1 MVTRDLAKVET
12 AGSSPVYRSKKNS
25 VSIRLTGFSFD
36 LKFKKIVT
44 FSHLLPISLHFCGI
58 SSLFRMS
65 SRHNHTWFNRII
77 AIRFMEVNNYL
88 PTKVRVLS
96 SETGSTTPDIVTQAD
111 SVDLNLSS
119 VEMGKIVSAKKDNNY
134 DEAFRIL
141 FVKQCNELNKI
152 LPGLFEKI
160 DDYMELLLKIPYTS
174 DGVVRLLVDTIPES
188 NFNVAEEG
196 QVEIIGWL
204 YQYYNTELKDDTFG
218 NMINKQKLGFSYEDA
233 NSINIAKKVNVPSL
247 IINSKADEMTPFFMG
262 EEIYNNINC
271 DNKEIWTVDDSE
283 HACIWEDHT
292 DEYKLEMDEFI
303 SSSGK

>member
-1 MVTRDLAKVET
+1 
-12 AGSSPVYRSKKNS
+12 
-25 VSIRLTGFSFD
+25 
-36 LKFKKIVT
+36 
-44 FSHLLPISLHFCGI
+44 
-58 SSLFRMS
+58 
-65 SRHNHTWFNRII
+65 
-77 AIRFMEVNNYL
+77 MEVNNYL

-292 DEYKLEMDEFI
+292 YEYKLEMDEFI

>member
-1 MVTRDLAKVET
+1 
-12 AGSSPVYRSKKNS
+12 
-25 VSIRLTGFSFD
+25 
-36 LKFKKIVT
+36 
-44 FSHLLPISLHFCGI
+44 
-58 SSLFRMS
+58 
-65 SRHNHTWFNRII
+65 
-77 AIRFMEVNNYL
+77 MEVNNYL

-188 NFNVAEEG
+188 NFMW
-196 QVEIIGWL
+196 QK
-204 YQYYNTELKDDTFG
+204 KD
-218 NMINKQKLGFSYEDA
+218 KLRLLGGCI
-233 NSINIAKKVNVPSL
+233 SITTQN
-247 IINSKADEMTPFFMG
+247 
-262 EEIYNNINC
+262 
-271 DNKEIWTVDDSE
+271 
-283 HACIWEDHT
+283 
-292 DEYKLEMDEFI
+292 
-303 SSSGK
+303 